1 MDVIARD
8 VVADALRDEF
18 AAWIAGHPNAA
29 IFDWNVAAENVLR
42 ATTNQGA
49 VEALTELV
57 AAAEPF
63 IRDEAGGRLYRRF
76 LAAMV
81 DARPYASRGQ

>member
-49 VEALTELV
+49 VEALREV
-57 AAAEPF
+57 ERVCAV
-63 IRDEAGGRLYRRF
+63 AGGERSGSPVVAQIIR
-76 LAAMV
+76 AARS
-81 DARPYASRGQ
+81 ALRGQ